1 MTWSEFQ
8 IFGAEIRKACEP
20 NSRLHRGTESRR
32 EEEDRRVRTGS
43 WSRSNSAR
51 QGGWPVCNALYA
63 YIVTLPTPAA
73 RTLRRGHRPR
83 RAAGEQVILC

>member
-1 MTWSEFQ
+1 LAGREFQ
-8 IFGAEIRKACEP
+8 IFGAKIRKAREP

-32 EEEDRRVRTGS
+32 EEKHRRVRTGS

-63 YIVTLPTPAA
+63 KVASLKRQRHSIGRQWRFWRVRCLTQ
-73 RTLRRGHRPR
+73 RH
-83 RAAGEQVILC
+83 